1 MTLTKNKGLMKKI
14 VVLLAFF
21 TFALTATAQEE
32 PLRFGFQLSP
42 TFSWMTAN
50 TNRINSSG
58 TNLGIKVGMIGE
70 FYFADNYAFT
80 SGIGFAFNHGGT
92 LQHERAGCYWDRS
105 DLGLSQS
112 FYDSTAMCYKLPEGV
127 KLQYKIQY
135 LEIPFGLKM
144 STRDFGYISYF
155 LEPMLT
161 LGIKTQANGS
171 VEGRGIGNDAEKV
184 NIKKEVNSINLSYGL
199 NVGAEYSIS
208 ENTSLVGGL
217 GIQVG
222 FTDVTQDGDPVESPD
237 TGQLDRQDNSTGQNT
252 NLIIRLG
259 IMF

>member
-1 MTLTKNKGLMKKI
+1 MKKI
-14 VVLLAFF
+14 VVLFAFF
-21 TFALTATAQEE
+21 LSAFTLVAQVE

-42 TFSWMTAN
+42 AFSWMTAN

-58 TNLGIKVGMIGE
+58 TNLGIKIGMVGE
-70 FYFADNYAFT
+70 FYFAENYAFT
-80 SGIGFAFNHGGT
+80 SGVGFSFNHGGT
-92 LQHERAGCYWDRS
+92 LQHERAGCYWNNS
-105 DLGLSQS
+105 DLGLSRS

-127 KLQYKIQY
+127 KLKYNIQY

-144 STRDFGYISYF
+144 STRDFGYVSYF

-161 LGIKTQANGS
+161 LGIKTQATGTI
-171 VEGRGIGNDAEKV
+171 EGRGIGNDAEKI
-184 NIKKEVNSINLSYGL
+184 NIKREVNAINLSYGL
-199 NVGAEYSIS
+199 NAGIEYSIS

-217 GIQVG
+217 GIQIG
-222 FTDVTQDGDPVESPD
+222 FTDVTQDGSPVEDPES
-237 TGQLDRQDNSTGQNT
+237 GQLDRTENSIGKNN